1 MIITAYQTLEDK
13 DNLDEIETDGPYECR
28 RDDAWLG
35 FGYYFWD
42 TNMDWAKAWGEGS
55 YNKRGKEYVV
65 GRCQLD
71 LSKDCFDLMGN
82 VNHQQD
88 ILQTIEVLKQSGK
101 IKEDNKLILPN
112 IIAYLKLKGLFP
124 YKSIRAYDNYNKVV
138 KMNFNEKRHEYTFIN
153 QRVQVCVI
161 HLEEVIL
168 RPFKVIYPDKY
179 LT

>member
-35 FGYYFWD
+35 YGYYFWD
-42 TNMDWAKAWGEGS
+42 TNMEWAIAWGENS
-55 YNKRGKEYVV
+55 YKRKNKEYLI
-65 GRCQLD
+65 GRCLLD

-82 VNHQQD
+82 VSHQQD
-88 ILQTIEVLKQSGK
+88 ILQTIEVLKESGK
-101 IKEDNKLILPN
+101 LKENSKLILPN
-112 IIAYLKLKGLFP
+112 IISYLKLKGLFP
-124 YKSIRAYDNYNKVV
+124 YKSIRANDNYSKVV
-138 KMNFNEKRHEYTFIN
+138 QMHFNERKWEYMFIN

-161 HLEEVIL
+161 DVKEVIL

-179 LT
+179 IT